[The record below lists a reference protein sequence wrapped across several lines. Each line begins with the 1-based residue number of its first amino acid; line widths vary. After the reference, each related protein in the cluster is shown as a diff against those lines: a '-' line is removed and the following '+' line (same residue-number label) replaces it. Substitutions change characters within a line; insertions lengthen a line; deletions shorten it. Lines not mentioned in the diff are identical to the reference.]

1 MNYICRVYDIERLI
15 NFLLRLGV
23 IIVNIVVVNIIR
35 LLVNFSF

>member
-1 MNYICRVYDIERLI
+1 MNYICRVYDIERSI